1 MPTIPDSGPDRRRA
15 LVARWGRFVDSIL
28 PAPDADRLVRVAE
41 VSRGALPLAEGSLAD
56 MSMSPVVQETRTLN
70 GERRFAV
77 LVSARDADVARE
89 ALAGL

>member
-1 MPTIPDSGPDRRRA
+1 MPTAPHTGPDRRHA

-28 PAPDADRLVRVAE
+28 PAPSADRLVRVAE
-41 VSRGALPLAEGSLAD
+41 VTRGSLPLAEGSLAD
-56 MSMSPVVQETRTLN
+56 MSMSPVIQETRNFN
-70 GERRFAV
+70 GEARFAV